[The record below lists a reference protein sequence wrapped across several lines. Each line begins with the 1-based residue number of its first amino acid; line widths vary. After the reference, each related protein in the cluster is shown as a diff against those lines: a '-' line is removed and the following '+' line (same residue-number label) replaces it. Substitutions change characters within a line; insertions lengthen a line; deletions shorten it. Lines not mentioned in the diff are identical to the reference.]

1 MLTSSGPTAPGR
13 YRCRNAAFSA
23 VCVACAAAGSGALF
37 QSNQTFAQVRAVT
50 GGAAGPLEGYGWA
63 FGILMAVLTG
73 IVIVGGITRIGRVT
87 ARLVPAMAAIYM
99 LAGVAVL
106 IVHADRLPAA
116 FAAIVHGAFTGDA
129 AYGGVLGAL
138 IVGFR
143 RAAFSNEAGL
153 GSAAIAHSAVRTR
166 EPLTEGFVAAWRNR
180 MVNVHPALLPSF
192 RGVDTHRRA
201 LKRGVKLHGA
211 TVHFVRH
218 ETDTGPIIA
227 QAAVPVLAKDTPDT
241 LGARVLAAE
250 HKLLP
255 LALRLIAEGR
265 VTVEDDRA
273 IVDGRTEPT
282 VLFSPA
288 L

>member
-1 MLTSSGPTAPGR
+1 MLLASIDEARAADAQILQPGLGWVPLWQSKA
-13 YRCRNAAFSA
+13 YSA
-23 VCVACAAAGSGALF
+23 RQHAEWLAS
-37 QSNQTFAQVRAVT
+37 R
-50 GGAAGPLEGYGWA
+50 
-63 FGILMAVLTG
+63 TG
-73 IVIVGGITRIGRVT
+73 IQPDRIPNSFLR
-87 ARLVPAMAAIYM
+87 YM
-99 LAGVAVL
+99 LAGGDPVRDFVTHCRAIGTRPIVSLRLNDAQGLERADKAGLKTQVIDHKSFASREDFDVAM
-106 IVHADRLPAA
+106 DRE
-116 FAAIVHGAFTGDA
+116 I
-129 AYGGVLGAL
+129 
-138 IVGFR
+138 
-143 RAAFSNEAGL
+143 RAADAEFIVLAGFMRL
-153 GSAAIAHSAVRTR
+153 
-166 EPLTEGFVAAWRNR
+166 LTEGFVAAWRNR

>member
-1 MLTSSGPTAPGR
+1 M
-13 YRCRNAAFSA
+13 
-23 VCVACAAAGSGALF
+23 
-37 QSNQTFAQVRAVT
+37 VT
-50 GGAAGPLEGYGWA
+50 KPLK
-63 FGILMAVLTG
+63 
-73 IVIVGGITRIGRVT
+73 
-87 ARLVPAMAAIYM
+87 
-99 LAGVAVL
+99 VAVL
-106 IVHADRLPAA
+106 ISGRGSNLQ
-116 FAAIVHGAFTGDA
+116 
-129 AYGGVLGAL
+129 AL
-138 IVGFR
+138 IDHFGPVITSSPVRIVKVISNRPDAGGIDRAKKVGIPTAVVDHKTFPDR
-143 RAAFSNEAGL
+143 VAFDATLDRAIREAGAEL
-153 GSAAIAHSAVRTR
+153 VVLAGFMRL
-166 EPLTEGFVAAWRNR
+166 LTEGFVAAWRDR

-227 QAAVPVLAKDTPDT
+227 QAAVPVLMNDTPDT

-250 HKLLP
+250 HKLFP

-273 IVDGRTEPT
+273 IVDGRSEPAI
-282 VLFSPA
+282 LFSPA